1 MELKEYQAKALEA
14 FGRWLEALT
23 EAQAQSGNAVAALR
37 GAGLDVP
44 DDIGN
49 YPKTAWRKLAE
60 SGGLPDS
67 AGAYVD
73 RTDEAGRPI
82 PHVCFK
88 VPTGGGKTLLAAAA
102 LERLHRQTGLVL
114 WIMPTNAIYEQTK
127 RDLKNKE
134 HPYRQLLEIASG
146 GRVKLMEKDDPFT
159 RADAANYL
167 CVMLLSL
174 PAANRHRNRD
184 FLRMFRD
191 SGRYPTFFPDSDDPL
206 GDGKLLSDRTD
217 LERASEDGPVKHS
230 LFNVFKML
238 RPVVVLDEAHKAY
251 GRRPEANEEFAQAV
265 SRLDP
270 SLVIELSATPN
281 RGISN
286 LLVDVSGP
294 ELKSEQMIKAPVQV
308 TSYPTADWQN
318 TLSEAADRLD
328 ALEAQARSL
337 EHSGGDYIRP
347 IAVVRVERTG
357 NDQRDGE
364 RIHAEDVRNFLVTNL
379 AVPEGAVKVK
389 SSVNDELGREN
400 LLSQL
405 SPVRWIITKNALMEG
420 WDCSF
425 AYVLVMLDNTQAQR
439 AITQLVGRVLRQP
452 YARKTGQEVLDQC
465 YVYCWNTDVGV
476 AVTQVKNGLEH
487 EGLSG
492 LGDEVI
498 GASTDLQR
506 VMVQRREGFRG
517 QNIFLPWVLHQDGA
531 DWVKL
536 DYQRHILPHV
546 DWTSIQ
552 EPDPQAS
559 LADPAQRQTAS
570 VDVGDTLPVF
580 HESQELHIDKTV
592 NVSWFARRLS
602 DITPNAWQGSR
613 IARQLVD
620 RLRKAGETDEQI
632 YDRRSYLA
640 YALREYV
647 KGEVEKRAERIFR
660 QKLRRRE
667 IRFDLETGQPNF
679 RMKESYEITA
689 PESYGLM
696 AGNDSRPL
704 QLNLFEPVYTQQF
717 DSVLERN
724 FARYLDEQKALQ
736 WWHRV
741 AVRQHGDYY
750 LRGWKQERIWP
761 DFIAMAG
768 STDGKPHV
776 LVFETKGEHLKGNP
790 DTEYKRLVL
799 ETLEGAFNAGT
810 MRVCDGPAKGTFRLV
825 FNEGR
830 FPSSLGR
837 FRARIPR
844 RIAMESAGAV
854 PLRGTPQ
861 ASLDS
866 GFRRNDG
873 GDVGMT
879 VGMPE

>member
-1 MELKEYQAKALEA
+1 MELKEYQASALEA
-14 FGRWLEALT
+14 FGRWLDALA
-23 EAQAQSGNAVAALR
+23 EAQAQSDAIVAALQNTPGVAITESIR
-37 GAGLDVP
+37 
-44 DDIGN
+44 N
-49 YPKTAWRKLAE
+49 YPKNAWEQLAQ
-60 SGGLPDS
+60 SGSLPAS
-67 AGAYVD
+67 VGAYVD

-102 LERLHRQTGLVL
+102 LERLNRQTGLTL
-114 WIMPTNAIYEQTK
+114 WITPTNAIYEQTK
-127 RDLKNKE
+127 AALKNKE

-146 GRVKLMEKDDPFT
+146 GRVKLMEKDDPLT
-159 RADAANYL
+159 RSDPANYL

-174 PAANRHRNRD
+174 PAANRHRNRE

-191 SGRYPTFFPDSDDPL
+191 SGRYPSFFPDSDDAL
-206 GDGKLLSDRTD
+206 GDGKLLSDCPD
-217 LERASEDGPVKHS
+217 LERTSGGGPVKHS

-251 GRRPEANEEFAQAV
+251 GARKPEANEEFARAV

-286 LLVDVSGP
+286 LLVDISGP
-294 ELKSEQMIKAPVQV
+294 ELKSAQMIKSPVQV
-308 TSYPTADWQN
+308 TSYPKADWQN

-328 ALEAQARSL
+328 TLEGEARSL
-337 EHSGGDYIRP
+337 ENSGGDYIRP

-357 NDQRDGE
+357 NDQQDAE
-364 RIHAEDVRNFLVTNL
+364 HIHAEDVRRFLITNL
-379 AVPEGAVKVK
+379 AVPENAVRVK
-389 SSVNDELGREN
+389 SSYQDELRGEN
-400 LLSQL
+400 LLSGF
-405 SPVRWIITKNALMEG
+405 STVRWIITKNALMEG

-452 YARKTGQEVLDQC
+452 YARHTGREALDQC

-476 AVTQVKNGLEH
+476 AVAQVKNGLEQ

-492 LGDEVI
+492 LGDTVI
-498 GASTDLQR
+498 ASSGDLR
-506 VMVQRREGFRG
+506 KVTVQRRESFRG
-517 QNIFLPWVLHQDGA
+517 QNIFLPLVLHQDGSE
-531 DWVKL
+531 WVDL
-536 DYQRHILPHV
+536 DYQRHILPRI
-546 DWTSIQ
+546 DWAAIQ
-552 EPDPQAS
+552 EPDPQGA
-559 LADPAQRQTAS
+559 LPDPAKRQTAS
-570 VDVGDTLPVF
+570 VDVGDALPVF

-602 DITPNAWQGSR
+602 DITPNAWQASR
-613 IARQLVD
+613 IARQLID
-620 RLRKAGETDEQI
+620 RLRAADETDAQV
-632 YDRRSYLA
+632 YNRRSYLA
-640 YALREYV
+640 GALREYV
-647 KGEVEKRAERIFR
+647 KNEVEKRAERIFR
-660 QKLRRRE
+660 KKLRQGE
-667 IRFDLETGQPNF
+667 IRFDLQTGQPNF
-679 RMKESYEITA
+679 RMKESYNITV
-689 PESYGLM
+689 PENYGAMLR
-696 AGNDSRPL
+696 NDGRPL

-724 FARYLDEQKALQ
+724 FARYLDERKALE

-776 LVFETKGEHLKGNP
+776 LVFETKGEHLSGNP
-790 DTEYKRLVL
+790 DTEYKRRVL

-825 FNEGR
+825 FSEDE
-830 FPSSLGR
+830 FPVAL
-837 FRARIPR
+837 ANLQETYC
-844 RIAMESAGAV
+844 A
-854 PLRGTPQ
+854 
-861 ASLDS
+861 
-866 GFRRNDG
+866 
-873 GDVGMT
+873 
-879 VGMPE
+879 

>member
-1 MELKEYQAKALEA
+1 MELKDYQANALDA
-14 FGRWLEALT
+14 FTRWWDTLASEQT
-23 EAQAQSGNAVAALR
+23 QADAAVAALQSVSV
-37 GAGLDVP
+37 AVP
-44 DDIGN
+44 DDVRN
-49 YPKTAWRKLAE
+49 YPKTAWQKLAQ
-60 SGGLPDS
+60 SGGLPAS
-67 AGAYVD
+67 AGAYAD

-82 PHVCFK
+82 PHICFK
-88 VPTGGGKTLLAAAA
+88 VPTGGGKTLLAAAT
-102 LERLHRQTGLVL
+102 LERLHRQTGLIL

-174 PAANRHRNRD
+174 PAANRHRNRE

-206 GDGKLLSDRTD
+206 GDGTLLSDCPD
-217 LERASEDGPVKHS
+217 LERTSEGGPVKHS
-230 LFNVFKML
+230 LFNIFKML

-251 GRRPEANEEFAQAV
+251 GARKPEANEEFARSV

-286 LLVDVSGP
+286 LLVDISGP
-294 ELKSEQMIKAPVQV
+294 ELKSAQMIKAPVQV
-308 TSYPTADWQN
+308 TSYPTADWHN
-318 TLSEAADRLD
+318 TLSEATDRLD
-328 ALEAQARSL
+328 RLEAEARSL
-337 EHSGGDYIRP
+337 EHGGGDYIRP

-364 RIHAEDVRNFLVTNL
+364 HIHAEDVRDFLIQNL
-379 AVPEGAVKVK
+379 AVPEDAVRVK

-400 LLSQL
+400 LLSEF

-452 YARKTGQEVLDQC
+452 YARKTGRETLDQC
-465 YVYCWNTDVGV
+465 YVYCWNTNVSV
-476 AVTQVKNGLEH
+476 AVTQVKNGLEQ

-498 GASTDLQR
+498 GVSADLHR
-506 VMVQRREGFRG
+506 VIVQRRESFRG
-517 QNIFLPWVLHQDGA
+517 QNIFLPLVLHQDGN
-531 DWVKL
+531 DWVEL
-536 DYQRHILPHV
+536 DYQRHILPRI
-546 DWTSIQ
+546 DWAAIQ
-552 EPDPQAS
+552 EPDPQGS

-570 VDVGDTLPVF
+570 VDVGNTLPVF

-602 DITPNAWQGSR
+602 DITPNAWQASR
-613 IARQLVD
+613 IVRQLVD
-620 RLRKAGETDEQI
+620 RLRGAGEDDDQI

-647 KGEVEKRAERIFR
+647 KDAVEKRAERIFR
-660 QKLRRRE
+660 EKLRKGE

-679 RMKESYEITA
+679 RMKESYEISV
-689 PESYGLM
+689 PENYGLM
-696 AGNDSRPL
+696 AGKDGHPL

-717 DSVLERN
+717 DSALERN

-736 WWHRV
+736 WWHRI

-768 STDGKPHV
+768 NTDGKPHV
-776 LVFETKGEHLKGNP
+776 LVFETKGEHLSGNP
-790 DTEYKRLVL
+790 DTEYKRRVL

-810 MRVCDGPAKGTFRLV
+810 MKVCDGPAKGTFRLV
-825 FNEGR
+825 FNEAE
-830 FPSSLGR
+830 FPTAL
-837 FRARIPR
+837 AN
-844 RIAMESAGAV
+844 
-854 PLRGTPQ
+854 
-861 ASLDS
+861 LDYTY
-866 GFRRNDG
+866 N
-873 GDVGMT
+873 V
-879 VGMPE
+879 

>member
-1 MELKEYQAKALEA
+1 MELKQYQANALEV
-14 FGRWLEALT
+14 FGRWRDALEKARQESIEDT
-23 EAQAQSGNAVAALR
+23 EYYSSR
-37 GAGLDVP
+37 GRPIP
-44 DDIGN
+44 DDIPN
-49 YPKTAWRKLAE
+49 FPKTAWQQLAQ
-60 SGGLPDS
+60 SGGVAER

-73 RTDEAGRPI
+73 RTDEAGRPV

-114 WIMPTNAIYEQTK
+114 WVTPTSAIYEQTK

-146 GRVKLMEKDDPFT
+146 GRVKLMEKDDPFS
-159 RADAANYL
+159 RADAGNYL

-191 SGRYPTFFPDSDDPL
+191 SGRYPAFFPDNDDAL
-206 GDGKLLSDRTD
+206 GDGKLLSECPD
-217 LERASEDGPVKHS
+217 LERISEDGPVKHS
-230 LFNVFKML
+230 LFNIFKML

-251 GRRPEANEEFAQAV
+251 GARKPEANEEFARAV

-286 LLVDVSGP
+286 LLVDIPGP
-294 ELKSEQMIKAPVQV
+294 ELKKAEMIKAPVQV
-308 TSYPTADWQN
+308 TSYPTVDWQN

-328 ALEAQARSL
+328 TLETEARSL
-337 EHSGGDYIRP
+337 QNNGGDYIRP

-364 RIHAEDVRNFLVTNL
+364 HIHAEDVRDFLIRNL
-379 AVPEGAVKVK
+379 AVPENAVRVK
-389 SSVNDELGREN
+389 SSYNDELRGEN
-400 LLSQL
+400 LLSEF

-452 YARKTGQEVLDQC
+452 YARRTRRELLDHC

-476 AVTQVKNGLEH
+476 AVAQVKNGLEQ

-498 GASTDLQR
+498 GTSADLRR
-506 VMVQRREGFRG
+506 VTVQRQESFRVR
-517 QNIFLPWVLHQDGA
+517 NIFLPLVLHQDGEN
-531 DWVKL
+531 WIEL
-536 DYQRHILPHV
+536 DYQRHILPRI
-546 DWTSIQ
+546 DWAAITA
-552 EPDPQAS
+552 PDSQS
-559 LADPAQRQTAS
+559 TLADPAKRQSAS

-602 DITPNAWQGSR
+602 DITPNAWHASR
-613 IARQLVD
+613 IARQLVEQ
-620 RLRKAGETDEQI
+620 LRAASEIDDQI

-647 KGEVEKRAERIFR
+647 KAEVEKRAELIFR
-660 QKLRRRE
+660 DKLRQRE

-679 RMKESYEITA
+679 QMKESYEISV

-696 AGNDSRPL
+696 ARNDGHPL

-717 DSVLERN
+717 DSTLERN

-736 WWHRV
+736 WWHRI

-761 DFIAMAG
+761 DFIAMA
-768 STDGKPHV
+768 SNTDGKPHV
-776 LVFETKGEHLKGNP
+776 LVFETKGEHLSGNP
-790 DTEYKRLVL
+790 DTEYKRKVL
-799 ETLEGAFNAGT
+799 ETLEGAFSAGT
-810 MRVCDGPAKGTFRLV
+810 MKVCDGPARGTFRLV
-825 FNEGR
+825 FSEEE
-830 FPSSLGR
+830 FPKAL
-837 FRARIPR
+837 AN
-844 RIAMESAGAV
+844 V
-854 PLRGTPQ
+854 Q
-861 ASLDS
+861 A
-866 GFRRNDG
+866 
-873 GDVGMT
+873 T
-879 VGMPE
+879 YKT